1 MLSPDQYLDMGSYLK
16 IVLFKLKWN
25 LFFFYIEIFPDSIIP
40 DIIISFSEYTLYMK
54 YSYVKDCFFPG

>member
-40 DIIISFSEYTLYMK
+40 DIIISFSEYTL
-54 YSYVKDCFFPG
+54 